1 MMGPNWWLK
10 THLERIYL
18 GGLRNVDLKLVVLDT
33 ALPVIVAL
41 LVALSLPHVIA
52 ESLAPLLLLDESLLV
67 SCQ

>member
-52 ESLAPLLLLDESLLV
+52 ESVAPLLLLDESLLV